1 MSKQTY
7 PQHPS
12 SVYEPSGKKQQL
24 HQPFRMGDAWERVMV
39 AQNKFRIHVLTPLG
53 AILKDAY
60 KTYPLLPYV
69 FVHLVLDGIDRI
81 ERDTDH
87 RFRRLSMFVGSI
99 LAGMGLAFVLTWG
112 SIIIGSAFFV
122 LMMSLAFLVAAAFW
136 IVIGLFVTIF
146 ALRLVYNVQTKF
158 VHKVKHSQVVKELV
172 NHANEKR
179 LHHQQNGID
188 ENVKSA

>member
-60 KTYPLLPYV
+60 KTYPALTSYLM
-69 FVHLVLDGIDRI
+69 VLTG
-81 ERDTDH
+81 
-87 RFRRLSMFVGSI
+87 LSVIPIIAFVGFSI
-99 LAGMGLAFVLTWG
+99 
-112 SIIIGSAFFV
+112 AFFV

>member
-60 KTYPLLPYV
+60 KTYPALTSYLMVLTGLSVIPIIA
-69 FVHLVLDGIDRI
+69 FVG
-81 ERDTDH
+81 
-87 RFRRLSMFVGSI
+87 FSMFVGSI

-146 ALRLVYNVQTKF
+146 ALRLVYNVQSKF